1 VTTQTLPR
9 TTAQWVSLVRSGP
22 DATQTPALVTAI
34 YRLWLVAFTLKML
47 GSTWDVSWHFKWLR
61 DTAAPPH
68 LLNTAGTVIVVALV
82 LFQARYDIGVD
93 RLAKRL
99 MVGGT
104 AAFLVAIPID
114 VLNHEING
122 LDITAWS
129 PSHALLYIGTAFMIL
144 GAIRGWTV
152 STPPGKGRII
162 LSAVLWGFFLENVLF
177 PAQHQEYG
185 VLSLADWVAGRPT
198 AEPILLEFAAEQIG
212 RKVDYVA
219 VESFALPVDSW
230 VYPAWIVGAAL
241 LTLVAA
247 RHFTRWAWTAT
258 VLAAGYLAYRAVM
271 WSLLTS
277 TNFPKS
283 VPPLLLLAGAV
294 VIDLVFLAFAGR
306 EGRSPL
312 PRQRLGDTM
321 PQRPKSLVTPLLMA
335 LLGAALVTGVTATA
349 GWLQKFVLEAPP
361 IDPMG
366 WLWGGLA
373 LLLGWAVIAAL
384 DPEPAKRG

>member
-1 VTTQTLPR
+1 MQTLPR
-9 TTAQWVSLVRSGP
+9 TPAQWVNLVRSGP
-22 DATQTPALVTAI
+22 DATQTPPLVTAI
-34 YRLWLVAFTLKML
+34 YWLWLVAFTLKMF

-68 LLNTAGTVIVVALV
+68 LLNTAGTILVVALV
-82 LFQARYDIGVD
+82 LFQARYNVGVD

-152 STPPGKGRII
+152 STPPGRARTLINA
-162 LSAVLWGFFLENVLF
+162 LLWGFFLENVLF

-212 RKVDYVA
+212 RSVDYIA
-219 VESFALPVDSW
+219 VESFALPVDAW

-258 VLAAGYLAYRAVM
+258 ALAAGYLAYRAIT
-271 WSLLTS
+271 WSLLVS

-283 VPPLLLLAGAV
+283 VPPLLLLSGAV

-306 EGRSPL
+306 GAKILIPHE
-312 PRQRLGDTM
+312 RLAT
-321 PQRPKSLVTPLLMA
+321 PTLAQPKSSATPVMMA
-335 LLGAALVTGVTATA
+335 ALGAVLVTGVTASA

-361 IDPMG
+361 MDTVG
-366 WLWGGLA
+366 WFIGGVA
-373 LLLGWAVIAAL
+373 LLLGWAIIAML
-384 DPEPAKRG
+384 NPEPANQR